1 MYRVASLAPGRELPS
16 GQAAMPLA
24 ENRWTKKRKA
34 EEEAAIVPAANV
46 VVQFQSDAGETAG
59 EYLVPVCPKHAWT
72 GVTSLHLSSLLF
84 GPVGPQL
91 SVPQDATVKQLNLL
105 LNQLLD
111 NEEKLP
117 YSFFVEEQELASS
130 LGEHLQKNK
139 VCQSRAYT
147 AYDMARCD
155 QVCKS

>member
-1 MYRVASLAPGRELPS
+1 MRPV
-16 GQAAMPLA
+16 

-34 EEEAAIVPAANV
+34 EEEAAVVPAANV
-46 VVQFQSDAGETAG
+46 VVQFQSDTGEKA
-59 EYLVPVCPKHAWT
+59 
-72 GVTSLHLSSLLF
+72 
-84 GPVGPQL
+84 GPQL

-139 VCQSRAYT
+139 VSQAKCAQHTVRSLSQTQHLDAT
-147 AYDMARCD
+147 NTELH
-155 QVCKS
+155 